1 MRNSLKRR
9 KLLVPFSFP
18 ESLQAKRFFMSPY
31 IGDNSI
37 ETSKIEEKQ
46 TISWIRDIP
55 VDSFERINSSTAKRM
70 GSDGK
75 ETLVF

>member
-1 MRNSLKRR
+1 M
-9 KLLVPFSFP
+9 PFSYP
-18 ESLQAKRFFMSPY
+18 ESLQAKRFFMCPY
-31 IGDNSI
+31 IGHNSI

>member
-1 MRNSLKRR
+1 
-9 KLLVPFSFP
+9 
-18 ESLQAKRFFMSPY
+18 MSPY

-55 VDSFERINSSTAKRM
+55 VESFDRINSSTARRM